1 MVSSTGNRWTDINLT
16 VSDVEI
22 AKSYNAI
29 VIDNI
34 YVFFSF
40 DLVGSTKFKTE
51 KANWPY
57 VISYF
62 YDIVYKDLKTKI
74 PQIKV
79 WKYLGDEVLLYVS
92 ISDFESKSIIYDI
105 PNMVFDTQ
113 LKVAEYVQKKAESK
127 KIDVKSTIWIAG
139 AKTVELEKL
148 NNSSIPQADKNYKN
162 LRVKLNVENQDQEQ
176 IDFIGP
182 DMDTGFRVAKFA
194 FHHKVVLSADFAYL
208 LYKMSEKKD
217 NKIDDNL
224 QIVSYEILKGVW
236 DEQYYP
242 IVWYYPHWDTA
253 PYGLFY
259 ADHKKNDIAERVLS
273 ERTDPINKLTQ
284 VYEDLGKIA
293 EIDAFVDECNR
304 VNSSKERSFLLWPI
318 TKQ

>member
-1 MVSSTGNRWTDINLT
+1 MASSTGNRWTDINLT

-29 VIDNI
+29 VTKNI

-113 LKVAEYVQKKAESK
+113 LKVAEYVQKKAKSK

-148 NNSSIPQADKNYKN
+148 NNNSSIPQADKNYKN

-182 DMDTGFRVAKFA
+182 DMDIGFRVSKFA
-194 FHHKVVLSADFAYL
+194 FHHKIVVSADFAYFL
-208 LYKMSEKKD
+208 HKTKPE
-217 NKIDDNL
+217 NCEIDDKL

-236 DEQYYP
+236 NEQYYP
-242 IVWYYPHWDTA
+242 IIWYYPHWDTA
-253 PYGLFY
+253 PYDFFY

-273 ERTDPINKLTQ
+273 ERIEEICKLKK
-284 VYEDLGKIA
+284 VYEELGKTA
-293 EIDAFVDECNR
+293 EIDAFVNECDR

-318 TKQ
+318 TK